1 MTPPASCP
9 RNVVGIAFCRSG
21 VPRTSHRGDR
31 GMSEPTDDREHLQG
45 DLSQHFSSCK
55 HFSSGVTH
63 RRHKMTVDSGQ

>member
-1 MTPPASCP
+1 MTPLASCP
-9 RNVVGIAFCRSG
+9 LNVVGIAFCRSG
-21 VPRTSHRGDR
+21 VPRTADRGDR

-45 DLSQHFSSCK
+45 DFSQ